1 MKPLQ
6 IIIIVVCILAAVGGL
21 FALALFRG
29 DDNAAKVGSVEIW
42 GVLPKT
48 EMNSFISDVK
58 ARRKDMSGIVYRE
71 VAPVDLVEEYL
82 TAVAQGQGPDLLL
95 VPHSTVFA
103 QEATLNA
110 IPYETIPE
118 RDFDETFVEAAST
131 LKRYS
136 GVIGVPFLLDPIIL
150 ISNKTLLSS
159 GSIARP
165 PQTWDEV
172 FVLAP
177 RLTKVTSSRSIQ
189 ESAIALGD
197 IRNMAHGYDVLSA
210 LFLQAGTPIMA
221 ADGPRYR
228 SFLNDDMGYAT
239 IPAHDALRFF
249 AEFSNPGK
257 TVYSWNRALPQ
268 DRTFFLAGDLALFL
282 GAASDLPTLRAENA
296 NLSYMV
302 SLMPQ
307 TKGSSARATY
317 ATLYTFAVPK
327 GAQNPAG
334 ATLVALELAG
344 STSQA
349 TAEAL
354 LGLPPSRRDLLTATN
369 NNAEQDV
376 LRESAILARTWYD
389 PNSESTQLIFRD
401 MVDSVVTGR
410 SDISTAVSQASR
422 QLEGIL
428 R

>member
-1 MKPLQ
+1 MKPFQ
-6 IIIIVVCILAAVGGL
+6 IIILVVFILGAVGGL
-21 FALALFRG
+21 MSLALFRG
-29 DDNAAKVGSVEIW
+29 ANDATKVGSVVIW
-42 GVLPKT
+42 GVLPKN
-48 EMNSFISDVK
+48 EMGAFLSDVR
-58 ARRKDMSGIVYRE
+58 ARRKDMAGVTYRE
-71 VAPVDLVEEYL
+71 VPASDLIDEYL
-82 TAVAQGQGPDLLL
+82 TAVAQGAGPDLLL
-95 VPHSTVFA
+95 VPHTTVFA
-103 QEATLNA
+103 QEATLNP
-110 IPYETIPE
+110 ISYQSLPE
-118 RDFDETFVEAAST
+118 RTYDETYVEAAT
-131 LKRYS
+131 PLKRYS
-136 GVIGVPFLLDPIIL
+136 GVIGIPFLLDPVIL
-150 ISNKTLLSS
+150 IANKTLLSS
-159 GSIARP
+159 GSIARA

-228 SFLNDDMGYAT
+228 SYLNDDMGYAT

-282 GAASDLPTLRAENA
+282 GTASDLPSLRAENA
-296 NLSYMV
+296 NLSYTV

-307 TKGSSARATY
+307 TKGSSLRTTY
-317 ATLYTFAVPK
+317 ATLYTFALPK
-327 GAQNPAG
+327 GARNPGG
-334 ATLVALELAG
+334 ATVAALELSSAA
-344 STSQA
+344 SQT
-349 TAEAL
+349 TAEAM
-354 LGLPPSRRDLLTATN
+354 LGLPPSRRDLLTSTTD
-369 NNAEQDV
+369 NAEQDV

-389 PNSESTQLIFRD
+389 PNSESTKTIFRD

-410 SDISTAVSQASR
+410 TDISTAVAQASR